1 MAETVS
7 YDVLRRTRVQLDVVA
22 MLLWRKMWATLD
34 LSTVNI
40 FMYADGSPQWRGKE
54 LYAVT
59 MDVIIDTGSDRKIMR
74 RMFPILELGLNALSA
89 RGKALATL
97 WMLHLMVGPYT
108 SRFLDVLTRVR
119 SITTDLGTERKLA
132 HMVDCA
138 PEFWAYL
145 GLSKDHLR
153 RRTWLFPRAV
163 QVPGWAHIFD
173 NLIRLGLSSLAWFP
187 GFLESLKGMLKLLR
201 DFGGDICCELRSLNR
216 ESVAQLLESARLPYF
231 AAWRWGTLSDVCKV
245 SSDSHPTIFR
255 CLHLMIKLLRVSNC
269 LCCCI
274 QFDLVSLYILVY
286 STG

>member
-40 FMYADGSPQWRGKE
+40 FMYADGSPQWRGRE

-97 WMLHLMVGPYT
+97 WMLHLMAGPYT

-119 SITTDLGTERKLA
+119 SITSDLGTERKLA

-138 PEFWAYL
+138 PEFW
-145 GLSKDHLR
+145 GI
-153 RRTWLFPRAV
+153 
-163 QVPGWAHIFD
+163 PGFEQ
-173 NLIRLGLSSLAWFP
+173 RPPLSSDVVISTSSSGAWMGP
-187 GFLESLKGMLKLLR
+187 R
-201 DFGGDICCELRSLNR
+201 VR
-216 ESVAQLLESARLPYF
+216 QP
-231 AAWRWGTLSDVCKV
+231 
-245 SSDSHPTIFR
+245 HPTGSQFTGV
-255 CLHLMIKLLRVSNC
+255 VSR
-269 LCCCI
+269 L
-274 QFDLVSLYILVY
+274 S
-286 STG
+286 